1 MLRQWVKIML
11 MAILVL
17 IQTACPK
24 FLMQQNND
32 VRVHHPSDDSGGSDS
47 GAG

>member
-1 MLRQWVKIML
+1 MLRQWVKIIL

-24 FLMQQNND
+24 FLMPQNND
-32 VRVHHPSDDSGGSDS
+32 VRVHPFDDSGGSNGGS
-47 GAG
+47 G

>member
-11 MAILVL
+11 MAMLVL

-24 FLMQQNND
+24 LFMPQNND
-32 VRVHHPSDDSGGSDS
+32 DVRMHPYDDSGGSSSNS
-47 GAG
+47 G

>member
-1 MLRQWVKIML
+1 MLRQGVKIIL
-11 MAILVL
+11 MAILML

>member
-1 MLRQWVKIML
+1 MIRQWVKIML
-11 MAILVL
+11 MAMLVF

-24 FLMQQNND
+24 LLMQQDND

-47 GAG
+47 GSG

>member
-1 MLRQWVKIML
+1 MLRQWLKIML
-11 MAILVL
+11 MAMLLL

-32 VRVHHPSDDSGGSDS
+32 VRGHPADDHS

>member
-1 MLRQWVKIML
+1 MLHQWAKIIL
-11 MAILVL
+11 MAILML

-32 VRVHHPSDDSGGSDS
+32 VRVHPYDDAGSSSSDS
-47 GAG
+47 G

>member
-1 MLRQWVKIML
+1 MIRQWVKMLL
-11 MAILVL
+11 MAMLVL

-32 VRVHHPSDDSGGSDS
+32 VRVHPYDDAGSSNSGS
-47 GAG
+47 G

>member
-1 MLRQWVKIML
+1 MIRQSVKIIL
-11 MAILVL
+11 VAILVL

-32 VRVHHPSDDSGGSDS
+32 VRVHPADDSGGSSSSS
-47 GAG
+47 G

>member
-1 MLRQWVKIML
+1 MLRQWVKIIL
-11 MAILVL
+11 MAILML

-32 VRVHHPSDDSGGSDS
+32 VRVHPSDDSGGSDS

>member
-1 MLRQWVKIML
+1 MLRQWAKIIL
-11 MAILVL
+11 MAILML

-32 VRVHHPSDDSGGSDS
+32 VRMHPYDDSGGSS
-47 GAG
+47 SNAG

>member
-1 MLRQWVKIML
+1 MLCQWVKIML
-11 MAILVL
+11 MAILML
-17 IQTACPK
+17 IQTAYPK

-32 VRVHHPSDDSGGSDS
+32 VRVHHPFDASGGSDS

>member
-1 MLRQWVKIML
+1 MIRQWVKIML
-11 MAILVL
+11 VAILTLV
-17 IQTACPK
+17 QTACPK
-24 FLMQQNND
+24 YLLQQNSD

>member
-1 MLRQWVKIML
+1 MLRHWVKIIL
-11 MAILVL
+11 MAILML

-32 VRVHHPSDDSGGSDS
+32 VRVYPYDDSGGSNS
-47 GAG
+47 GSG

>member
-11 MAILVL
+11 MTILVL

-24 FLMQQNND
+24 FLVQQNNE
-32 VRVHHPSDDSGGSDS
+32 VRMQSSDDAGSSDS
-47 GAG
+47 GSG

>member
-1 MLRQWVKIML
+1 MLCQWVKIML
-11 MAILVL
+11 MAILML
-17 IQTACPK
+17 IQTAYPK